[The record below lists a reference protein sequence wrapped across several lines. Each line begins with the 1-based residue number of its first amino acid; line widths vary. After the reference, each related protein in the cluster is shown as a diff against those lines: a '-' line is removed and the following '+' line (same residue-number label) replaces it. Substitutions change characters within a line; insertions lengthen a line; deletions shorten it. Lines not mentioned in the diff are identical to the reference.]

1 MSKKSRGRKN
11 DVRRST
17 SANGSVRSSLGRTQR
32 APQRVAPSNTRE
44 LPKPR
49 AATLRD
55 SVAQAL
61 REGGKPNTAWRDVN
75 RVLSQSQPLPAQHV
89 RKSVRGVGVLS
100 PRPKAKTQAP
110 KTKLANPENLKS
122 PQAREQKKSV
132 CKERPHG
139 HNPRRAGGG
148 ASKDW
153 VPWCEVT
160 RRR

>member
-11 DVRRST
+11 DRTYSSPTRPRTVPKAFARST
-17 SANGSVRSSLGRTQR
+17 RVDGPSGGYGQKSA
-32 APQRVAPSNTRE
+32 E
-44 LPKPR
+44 KP
-49 AATLRD
+49 ATLRD

-61 REGGKPNTAWRDVN
+61 RNGGKPNTAWRDVN

-100 PRPKAKTQAP
+100 PRPKAKTQSP
-110 KTKLANPENLKS
+110 KTKLANPEHLKS
-122 PQAREQKKSV
+122 PEAREHKKRV
-132 CKERPHG
+132 CKKRPDG

-153 VPWCEVT
+153 VPWC
-160 RRR
+160 